1 MKTLTKHLCNKKQAG
16 ETIITPYIMAGD
28 HEKGLDGLEETISF
42 LTDCGA
48 AAIELGIPFSDPV
61 ADGEVIQRAGL
72 RALAKGVTL
81 QKIIEKLQK
90 METDGNHSQIPL
102 VIMSYFNPI
111 YNIGVEKIIAQLKN
125 TNVKGLIIPDLPF
138 EHEEMI
144 LPFLR
149 DTDIALV
156 RLISL
161 TTPKERQKM
170 LAENAEGFIYA
181 VALNGTTGVRNSEAK
196 NDNSS
201 HFKFLT
207 ENSKI
212 PVLAGF
218 GVSSKEQIENYKKV
232 CDGAVVGSFIVN
244 ALHNGEYEKVK
255 GLFGK

>member
-1 MKTLTKHLCNKKQAG
+1 MKTLTKYLCDKKQTG

-48 AAIELGIPFSDPV
+48 AAIELGVPFSDPV
-61 ADGEVIQRAGL
+61 ADGEVIQKAGL
-72 RALAKGVTL
+72 RALAKGVSL
-81 QKIIEKLQK
+81 EKIVAKLQK
-90 METDGNHSQIPL
+90 METRIPL

-111 YNIGVEKIIAQLKN
+111 YNIGVEKFISELKN

-181 VALNGTTGVRNSEAK
+181 VALNGTTGVRNAPM

-201 HFKFLT
+201 HFKFLS

-218 GVSSKEQIENYKKV
+218 GVSSREQIVNYKKV

-244 ALHNGEYEKVK
+244 ALHNGEFEKVK
-255 GLFGK
+255 GLFS